1 MSYFTLNL
9 SVFFSIRRNNMR
21 VTYRNLAI
29 VGFVIIIVLGMGF
42 LVMTRDVK
50 MEYISKDIQRDHARF
65 TPSESIDVAQ
75 AMKLVTHD
83 PPKMLA
89 PPEPIPPLLLF
100 PPSPEDLERISGG
113 GSLLGRA

>member
-1 MSYFTLNL
+1 
-9 SVFFSIRRNNMR
+9 MR

-29 VGFVIIIVLGMGF
+29 LGFVLIIVLGMGF

-50 MEYISKDIQRDHARF
+50 MEYISKDIVRDHARF
-65 TPSESIDVAQ
+65 TPTESIDLAQ

-89 PPEPIPPLLLF
+89 PPAPVPPLLLF
-100 PPSPEDLERISGG
+100 PPSPSDLEKISGG
-113 GSLLGRA
+113 GSLLDQA